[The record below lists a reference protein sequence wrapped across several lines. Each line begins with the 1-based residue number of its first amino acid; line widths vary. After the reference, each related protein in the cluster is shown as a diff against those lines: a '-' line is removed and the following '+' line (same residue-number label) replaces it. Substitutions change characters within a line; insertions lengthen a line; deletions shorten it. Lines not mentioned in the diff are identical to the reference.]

1 MWQKSYDN
9 SPTLFLVATPIGN
22 LDDITFRAINTLK
35 EVDVIFCEDTRVTGQ
50 LLNHF
55 SIKNKLISLHNFN
68 EENVKEKVL
77 NYLQEGK
84 NVAIVT
90 DRGTPIIS
98 DPGYKTVKYVKDN
111 GYNVVS
117 IPGACAMISAITV
130 SGLSSEHFLFYGFLD
145 SKESHQLEELNA
157 LESYDYSIVFY
168 EAPHRLVKTL
178 NNIYKVFGNRNI
190 SISKEI
196 SKLHEMVFTGTLEEA
211 INDIKEPKGEYVLV
225 VAPSEKT
232 VDNDMDIIEN
242 VDLYINS
249 GLSVMDAIKK
259 VARER
264 KLAKNIIYKEY
275 IERRK

>member
-1 MWQKSYDN
+1 MWQNSYDG
-9 SPTLFLVATPIGN
+9 SPTLYLVATPIGN
-22 LDDITFRAINTLK
+22 LDDITFRAIKTLK
-35 EVDVIFCEDTRVTGQ
+35 EVDVIFCEDTRVTQQ

-68 EENVKEKVL
+68 EEIVKERVL

-117 IPGACAMISAITV
+117 IPGACAMVSAITV

-145 SKESHQLEELNA
+145 SKESHQFEELNA

-178 NNIYKVFGNRNI
+178 NNIYKVFGNRDI

-211 INDIKEPKGEYVLV
+211 IRDIKEPKGEYVLV
-225 VAPSEKT
+225 VAPSQKI

-249 GLSVMDAIKK
+249 GLSMMDAIKK

-264 KLAKNIIYKEY
+264 KVAKNIIYKEY
-275 IERRK
+275 LERRK

>member
-1 MWQKSYDN
+1 MWQNIYDN

-35 EVDVIFCEDTRVTGQ
+35 EVDVIFCEDTRVTQQ

-68 EENVKEKVL
+68 EETVKERVL
-77 NYLQEGK
+77 NYLQENK

-117 IPGACAMISAITV
+117 IPGACAMVCAITA

-145 SKESHQLEELNA
+145 SRDSHQLEELNT

-211 INDIKEPKGEYVLV
+211 IRDIKEPKGEYVLV
-225 VAPSEKT
+225 VAPSLKK
-232 VDNDMDIIEN
+232 VNNDMDIIEN

-249 GLSVMDAIKK
+249 GLSMMDAIKK

-264 KLAKNIIYKEY
+264 KVTKNIIYKEY

>member
-1 MWQKSYDN
+1 MWQNSYDN
-9 SPTLFLVATPIGN
+9 SPTLYLVATPIGN
-22 LDDITFRAINTLK
+22 LDDLTFRAINTLK
-35 EVDVIFCEDTRVTGQ
+35 EVDVIFCEDTRVTQQ

-68 EENVKEKVL
+68 EETVKERVL
-77 NYLQEGK
+77 NYLQENK

-117 IPGACAMISAITV
+117 IPGACAMVCAITA

-145 SKESHQLEELNA
+145 SRDSHQLEELNT

-211 INDIKEPKGEYVLV
+211 IRDIKEPKGEYVLV
-225 VAPSEKT
+225 VAPSLKK
-232 VDNDMDIIEN
+232 VNNDMDIIEN

-249 GLSVMDAIKK
+249 GLSMMDAIKK

-264 KLAKNIIYKEY
+264 KVTKNIIYKEY

>member
-1 MWQKSYDN
+1 MWQNSYDG
-9 SPTLFLVATPIGN
+9 SPTLYLVATPIGN
-22 LDDITFRAINTLK
+22 LDDITFRAIKTLK
-35 EVDVIFCEDTRVTGQ
+35 EVDVIFCEDTRVTQQ

-68 EENVKEKVL
+68 EETVKERVL

-84 NVAIVT
+84 DVAIVT

-117 IPGACAMISAITV
+117 IPGACAMVSAITA

-178 NNIYKVFGNRNI
+178 NNIYKVFGNRDI

-211 INDIKEPKGEYVLV
+211 IRDIKEPKGEYVLV
-225 VAPSEKT
+225 VAPSEKI
-232 VDNDMDIIEN
+232 VNNDMDIIEN

-249 GLSVMDAIKK
+249 GLSMMDAIKK

-264 KLAKNIIYKEY
+264 KVAKNIIYKEY

>member
-1 MWQKSYDN
+1 MWQNSYDN

-22 LDDITFRAINTLK
+22 LDDITFRAIKTLK
-35 EVDVIFCEDTRVTGQ
+35 EVDIIFCEDTRVTGQ

-117 IPGACAMISAITV
+117 IPGACAMVCAITA

-145 SKESHQLEELNA
+145 GKESHQLEELNT

-196 SKLHEMVFTGTLEEA
+196 SKLHEMIFTGTLEEA
-211 INDIKEPKGEYVLV
+211 IADIKEPKGEYVIV
-225 VAPSEKT
+225 VSPSEKK
-232 VDNDMDIIEN
+232 VDNDMDIVDN

-249 GLSVMDAIKK
+249 GLSMMDAIKK
-259 VARER
+259 VASER
-264 KLAKNIIYKEY
+264 KVAKNIIYKEY

>member
-1 MWQKSYDN
+1 MWQNSYDN

-35 EVDVIFCEDTRVTGQ
+35 EVDVIFCEDTRVTQQ

-68 EENVKEKVL
+68 EETVKERVL
-77 NYLQEGK
+77 NYLQENK

-117 IPGACAMISAITV
+117 IPGACAMVCAITA

-145 SKESHQLEELNA
+145 SRDSHQLEELNT

-211 INDIKEPKGEYVLV
+211 IRDIKEPKGEYVLV
-225 VAPSEKT
+225 VAPSLKK
-232 VDNDMDIIEN
+232 VNNDMDIIEN

-249 GLSVMDAIKK
+249 GLSMMDAIKK

-264 KLAKNIIYKEY
+264 KVTKNIIYKEY

>member
-1 MWQKSYDN
+1 MWQNSYDG
-9 SPTLFLVATPIGN
+9 SPTLYLVATPIGN
-22 LDDITFRAINTLK
+22 LEDITFRAINTLK
-35 EVDVIFCEDTRVTGQ
+35 EVDAVFCEDTRVTQQ

-68 EENVKEKVL
+68 EETVKEKVL
-77 NYLQEGK
+77 NYLQESK

-117 IPGACAMISAITV
+117 IPGACAMVSAITV

-145 SKESHQLEELNA
+145 SKESHQLEELNT

-211 INDIKEPKGEYVLV
+211 ISDIKDPKGEYVLV
-225 VAPSEKT
+225 VAPSERH
-232 VDNDMDIIEN
+232 VDDDMDIIEN

-249 GLSVMDAIKK
+249 GLSMMDAIKK

-264 KLAKNIIYKEY
+264 KVAKNIIYKEY

>member
-1 MWQKSYDN
+1 MWQNSYDN

-22 LDDITFRAINTLK
+22 LDDITFRAIKTLK
-35 EVDVIFCEDTRVTGQ
+35 EVDIIFCEDTRVTGQ

-117 IPGACAMISAITV
+117 IPGACAMVCAITA

-145 SKESHQLEELNA
+145 GKESHQLEELNT

-196 SKLHEMVFTGTLEEA
+196 SKLHEMIFTGTLEEA
-211 INDIKEPKGEYVLV
+211 IADIKEPKGEYVIV
-225 VAPSEKT
+225 VSPSEKK
-232 VDNDMDIIEN
+232 VDNDMDIVDN

-249 GLSVMDAIKK
+249 GLSMMDAIKK

-264 KLAKNIIYKEY
+264 KVAKNIIYKEY

>member
-1 MWQKSYDN
+1 MWQNSYDG

-35 EVDVIFCEDTRVTGQ
+35 EVDVIFCEDTRVTQQ

-68 EENVKEKVL
+68 EETVKERVL
-77 NYLQEGK
+77 NYLQENK

-117 IPGACAMISAITV
+117 IPGACAMVCAITA

-145 SKESHQLEELNA
+145 SKESHQLEELNT

-211 INDIKEPKGEYVLV
+211 INDIKDPKGEYVLV
-225 VAPSEKT
+225 VAPSLKK
-232 VDNDMDIIEN
+232 VNNDMDIIEN

-249 GLSVMDAIKK
+249 GLSMMDAIKK

-264 KLAKNIIYKEY
+264 KVAKNIIYKEY